1 MTLLVDSGSSQNF
14 ENLAAMKKG
23 PTINE
28 ALCRDGKREEATV
41 SLADG
46 TLAKSEGVHVEL
58 VFSFSE
64 FSCKENFAVLGMESP
79 YDLIIGMPRLVNY
92 QPWIDWRTR
101 TVASFTQ
108 ETGKNVLL
116 REANVNDAVFNAVK
130 GTLTV
135 GHTSPSTNHLGESG
149 IVNSKLTVSQVSQKL
164 AQSQGP
170 HDVVRN
176 TLATTAATPTFKSR
190 NVLVQRV
197 TRIRRIV
204 NTIRGTSKG
213 VTFGSVSVQEDGPT
227 NEKFEAV
234 EDKMPEAS
242 LTEVF

>member
-1 MTLLVDSGSSQNF
+1 
-14 ENLAAMKKG
+14 
-23 PTINE
+23 
-28 ALCRDGKREEATV
+28 
-41 SLADG
+41 
-46 TLAKSEGVHVEL
+46 
-58 VFSFSE
+58 
-64 FSCKENFAVLGMESP
+64 MESP

-92 QPWIDWRTR
+92 QPWIDWQTR

-176 TLATTAATPTFKSR
+176 TLATTATTPTFKSR
-190 NVLVQRV
+190 NVLVQRM
-197 TRIRRIV
+197 TRTRRIV